1 MFRNLPLIVLLLSG
15 GAQAGERA
23 GFPHGA
29 EPLPEVH
36 EGPRPEDRP
45 CNVAFSAWVRHQEPP
60 AAHPPKAEGWGF
72 SATLFRRILAV
83 EESTPSMVHTW
94 CIGRSVQGR
103 PIWATRIA
111 RPDAPVEHRML
122 VFAQLHALEWI
133 GAEVV
138 VALAERLGQHTPKG
152 IEIVLV
158 PLVNPDGRHRAESDL
173 LEEREGV
180 YRRANT
186 NGVDL
191 NRDFAVHRESDN
203 IWSRLPWFRRY
214 YTASP
219 APLSQPETRALDKLA
234 STGFD
239 ISVSLHAFGG
249 VIYYP
254 WAGIKDPIEDA
265 AAHRA
270 MARIMAAAQPGR
282 SYRTVQLGRYFR
294 WFRGLGMEIDH
305 MYAVHGSQSF
315 LIELTRS
322 GIRPLRPNTWK
333 DYFRWYNPVDPSPHV
348 DDGVTAL
355 WAAITHYASQA
366 SSQQGTGTHPTM
378 PQLRQEIPRP

>member
-15 GAQAGERA
+15 GAHAGERA

-29 EPLPEVH
+29 EPPPEAS

-45 CNVAFSAWVRHQEPP
+45 CNVSFSSWVRHQQSPTP
-60 AAHPPKAEGWGF
+60 HPEKAKDWDF
-72 SATLFRRILAV
+72 SADLFRRVLTVQETA
-83 EESTPSMVHTW
+83 PSVVHTW

-111 RPDAPVEHRML
+111 RPDAPIAHRML
-122 VFAQLHALEWI
+122 VFAQLHSLEWI

-138 VALAERLGQHTPKG
+138 VALAERLSQQTPKG
-152 IEIVLV
+152 VEVVLV
-158 PLVNPDGRHRAESDL
+158 PLVNPDGRHRAEADL
-173 LEEREGV
+173 MAGREGV

-203 IWSRLPWFRRY
+203 IWSKLPWFRRY
-214 YTASP
+214 YSASP
-219 APLSQPETRALDKLA
+219 EALSQPETRALDKLA

-239 ISVSLHAFGG
+239 TSISLHAFGG

-254 WAGIKDPIEDA
+254 WAGINDPIDDA
-265 AAHRA
+265 AEHRA
-270 MARIMAAAQPGR
+270 MARRMAAAQPGR
-282 SYRTVQLGRYFR
+282 AYRTVQLGRYFR

-322 GIRPLRPNTWK
+322 GIRPLRPKTWK
-333 DYFRWYNPVDPSPHV
+333 DYFRWYNPIDPTPHV
-348 DDGVTAL
+348 EDGVAAL
-355 WAAITHYASQA
+355 WAAISHHASVIRFQA
-366 SSQQGTGTHPTM
+366 GTPTYPST
-378 PQLRQEIPRP
+378 PQVRQEVPKR